1 MRPFMNE
8 ITIIGDYRLAFIKHG
23 SVVGHECVGIDFTPR
38 PKLPR
43 TDWPLKMTD
52 MGPSM
57 GSLAKYHSGA
67 CPMANR
73 FPQKDKEGC
82 RCKRWYSWLRKEL
95 SQKTH

>member
-1 MRPFMNE
+1 MSPFMNE
-8 ITIIGDYRLAFIKHG
+8 ITVVGDYRLAFVKHG

-57 GSLAKYHSGA
+57 GSLTKHTTGDVPWRTDSHKKIKKDA
-67 CPMANR
+67 AN
-73 FPQKDKEGC
+73 K
-82 RCKRWYSWLRKEL
+82 
-95 SQKTH
+95 